1 MNNYIKVEGHE
12 NLYRD
17 PITNAIINTEKVSKK
32 SFSRQFSNAI
42 DDINTLKEEISEIKK
57 LLREIVRD
65 ASNPSH

>member
-17 PITNAIINTEKVSKK
+17 PVTNAIINTEKVNKK
-32 SFSRQFSNAI
+32 SFSRQFTAAI

-65 ASNPSH
+65 ASNSSS

>member
-17 PITNAIINTEKVSKK
+17 PVTNAIINTEKVNKK
-32 SFSRQFSNAI
+32 SFSRQFTAAI
-42 DDINTLKEEISEIKK
+42 DDINTLKEEISEIKR

-65 ASNPSH
+65 ASNSSR

>member
-1 MNNYIKVEGHE
+1 MNDYRKVEGHE

-17 PITNAIINTEKVSKK
+17 PVTNAIIKTEKGSKK
-32 SFSRQFSNAI
+32 AFSRQFSNAI

-65 ASNPSH
+65 ASNPNR